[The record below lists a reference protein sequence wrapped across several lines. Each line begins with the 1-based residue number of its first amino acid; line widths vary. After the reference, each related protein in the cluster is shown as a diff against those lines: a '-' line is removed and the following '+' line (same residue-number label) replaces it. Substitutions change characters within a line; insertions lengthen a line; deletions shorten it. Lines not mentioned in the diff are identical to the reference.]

1 MHCIDPDRRCTD
13 CVRVCKYNGID
24 SVINKH
30 PAQQV
35 VLIQTKRVIN
45 TFGNR
50 LINVEQALVFVCLA
64 LSLLLSVKNEVS
76 KLPGEVLN

>member
-45 TFGNR
+45 TFGNNGGSYH
-50 LINVEQALVFVCLA
+50 LNFAMLVPMQNSSTTLCLKMEQVEVILT
-64 LSLLLSVKNEVS
+64 
-76 KLPGEVLN
+76 

>member
-1 MHCIDPDRRCTD
+1 MHCIDPDRRCTH

>member
-45 TFGNR
+45 TLGNS
-50 LINVEQALVFVCLA
+50 NVKFKITVVMLFL
-64 LSLLLSVKNEVS
+64 
-76 KLPGEVLN
+76 KLQL

>member
-1 MHCIDPDRRCTD
+1 MHCIDPDRLCTD

-45 TFGNR
+45 TLGNIGGR
-50 LINVEQALVFVCLA
+50 F
-64 LSLLLSVKNEVS
+64 SLE
-76 KLPGEVLN
+76 

>member
-1 MHCIDPDRRCTD
+1 MHCIDPDRRCTH

-45 TFGNR
+45 TFGNNGGSYH
-50 LINVEQALVFVCLA
+50 LNSEQNQP
-64 LSLLLSVKNEVS
+64 KPS
-76 KLPGEVLN
+76 KK